1 MDSSK
6 IVSIVAIAISIV
18 SMGLLVGIN
27 SILQSNIQKLEND
40 LHEQLKIS
48 KSLDSDLNSTHLLLD
63 TQRAKM
69 EELGSNITMIRES
82 DRSGFLELQNEIT
95 NIQANIT
102 SMNNNTELLVK
113 KVVSL
118 EEKINASAALVPNQ
132 FTFKPITLSDENNKN
147 WTSHYIKEKLYDAR
161 FNSWCNSPFPNCYV
175 HLSKLDSLVGTAIA
189 IDTIGSSDSGYY
201 FMGYSDEYVVPTD
214 GLVKVSGKFL
224 KKDNLILADLGKNS
238 TFNVFIL
245 GENPD
250 LIINKTTL
258 LEGNDTNGVWFS
270 REIDFKLNPGESFR
284 VGFGGTDSWIQDIKQ
299 YDSWAGVSVR
309 AEAKS

>member
-161 FNSWCNSPFPNCYV
+161 FNSWPSPLLKPGHHTGV
-175 HLSKLDSLVGTAIA
+175 VKHLRQQIRQA
-189 IDTIGSSDSGYY
+189 
-201 FMGYSDEYVVPTD
+201 EC
-214 GLVKVSGKFL
+214 
-224 KKDNLILADLGKNS
+224 LGKDRHPAESANLCS
-238 TFNVFIL
+238 VCQHSPECATF
-245 GENPD
+245 
-250 LIINKTTL
+250 
-258 LEGNDTNGVWFS
+258 
-270 REIDFKLNPGESFR
+270 
-284 VGFGGTDSWIQDIKQ
+284 
-299 YDSWAGVSVR
+299 
-309 AEAKS
+309 